1 MTGKIKLVHSGGNS
15 VSIAVPTSAPSAS
28 EVEFKLPQSD
38 GSANQALVS
47 DGSGNLS
54 FASVAGGKI
63 LQVVESA
70 AISSQVTTSSTT
82 FQDTGISVSITP
94 SASTSKI
101 LVLAVG
107 SAYIQGNSY
116 NVKGEIRVLRDSTEI
131 TRTDHG
137 YDSGTNGFG
146 ARLALSFNMSRLDT
160 PNTTSS
166 ITYKTQIRLAGTN
179 YSPDIR
185 VPSLFNNSDGG
196 KYGGS
201 RIQLLEVGA

>member
-1 MTGKIKLVHSGGNS
+1 GSMTSRLIVNS
-15 VSIAVPTSAPSAS
+15 IRHTGASADAIT
-28 EVEFKLPQSD
+28 LD
-38 GSANQALVS
+38 N
-47 DGSGNLS
+47 SGNATFPANVTCS
-54 FASVAGGKI
+54 GTASGFGGGKI

-107 SAYIQGNSY
+107 SAYIQGTGY

-137 YDSGTNGFG
+137 YDSANSSFG

-166 ITYKTQIRLAGTN
+166 ITYKTQIRVAGTN

-201 RIQLLEVGA
+201 RIQLLEIGA

>member
-1 MTGKIKLVHSGGNS
+1 MSEIRVENIIGETGTDAVKFTKGINVTGIVTATN
-15 VSIAVPTSAPSAS
+15 VSI
-28 EVEFKLPQSD
+28 
-38 GSANQALVS
+38 GSSVTATNFF
-47 DGSGNLS
+47 GSGAGLS
-54 FASVAGGKI
+54 GVSAGKI
-63 LQVVESA
+63 LQVVESS
-70 AISSQVTTSSTT
+70 AISSQVTTNSTT

-107 SAYIQGNSY
+107 SAYIQGTGY

-137 YDSGTNGFG
+137 YDSANSSFG
-146 ARLALSFNMSRLDT
+146 ARLALSFNMSRLDA

-166 ITYKTQIRLAGTN
+166 ITYKTQIRVAGTN

-185 VPSLFNNSDGG
+185 VPSLFNNTDGG

-201 RIQLLEVGA
+201 RIQLLEVAV

>member
-1 MTGKIKLVHSGGNS
+1 MTSRLIVNS
-15 VSIAVPTSAPSAS
+15 IRHTGSSADAIT
-28 EVEFKLPQSD
+28 LD
-38 GSANQALVS
+38 N
-47 DGSGNLS
+47 SGNATFPANVTCS
-54 FASVAGGKI
+54 GTASGFGGGKI

-107 SAYIQGNSY
+107 SAYIQGTGY

-137 YDSGTNGFG
+137 YDSANSSFG

-166 ITYKTQIRLAGTN
+166 ITYKTQIRVAGTN

-201 RIQLLEVGA
+201 RIQLLEIGA

>member
-1 MTGKIKLVHSGGNS
+1 MSEIRVENIIGETGVDAVKFTKGINVTGIVTATN
-15 VSIAVPTSAPSAS
+15 VSI
-28 EVEFKLPQSD
+28 
-38 GSANQALVS
+38 GSSVTATNFF
-47 DGSGNLS
+47 GSGAGLS
-54 FASVAGGKI
+54 GVSAGKI
-63 LQVVESA
+63 LQVVESS

-107 SAYIQGNSY
+107 SAYIQGTGY

-137 YDSGTNGFG
+137 YDSANSSFG
-146 ARLALSFNMSRLDT
+146 ARLALSFNMSRLDA

-166 ITYKTQIRLAGTN
+166 ITYKTQIRVAGTN

-185 VPSLFNNSDGG
+185 VPSLFNNSDGQ

-201 RIQLLEVGA
+201 RIQLLEVAV

>member
-1 MTGKIKLVHSGGNS
+1 MSEIRVENIIGETGVDAVKFTKGINVTGIVTATN
-15 VSIAVPTSAPSAS
+15 VSI
-28 EVEFKLPQSD
+28 
-38 GSANQALVS
+38 GSSVTATNFF
-47 DGSGNLS
+47 GSGAGLS
-54 FASVAGGKI
+54 GVSAGKI
-63 LQVVESA
+63 LQVVESS

-107 SAYIQGNSY
+107 SAYIQGTGY

-137 YDSGTNGFG
+137 YDSANSSFG
-146 ARLALSFNMSRLDT
+146 ARLALSFNMSRLDA

-166 ITYKTQIRLAGTN
+166 ITYKTQIRVAGTN

-185 VPSLFNNSDGG
+185 VPSLFNNTDGG

-201 RIQLLEVGA
+201 RIQLLEVAV

>member
-1 MTGKIKLVHSGGNS
+1 MTSRLIVNS
-15 VSIAVPTSAPSAS
+15 IRHTGAS
-28 EVEFKLPQSD
+28 SD
-38 GSANQALVS
+38 AITLDN
-47 DGSGNLS
+47 SGNITCNGTATG
-54 FASVAGGKI
+54 FGGGKI

-185 VPSLFNNSDGG
+185 VPSLLNNSDGG

>member
-1 MTGKIKLVHSGGNS
+1 MSRLITNS
-15 VSIAVPTSAPSAS
+15 IRSTSASADAIT
-28 EVEFKLPQSD
+28 L
-38 GSANQALVS
+38 
-47 DGSGNLS
+47 DGSGNATFPANVTCS
-54 FASVAGGKI
+54 GTAAGFGGGKI

-107 SAYIQGNSY
+107 SAYIQGTGY
-116 NVKGEIRVLRDSTEI
+116 NVKGEVRVLRDSTEI

-137 YDSGTNGFG
+137 YDSANSSFG

-166 ITYKTQIRLAGTN
+166 ITYKTQIRVAGTN

-201 RIQLLEVGA
+201 RIQLLEIGA

>member
-1 MTGKIKLVHSGGNS
+1 MSEIRVDNIIGETGVDAVKFTKGINVTGIVTATN
-15 VSIAVPTSAPSAS
+15 VSI
-28 EVEFKLPQSD
+28 
-38 GSANQALVS
+38 GSSVTATNFF
-47 DGSGNLS
+47 GSGAGLS
-54 FASVAGGKI
+54 GVSAGKI
-63 LQVVESA
+63 LQVVESS

-107 SAYIQGNSY
+107 SAYIQGTGY

-137 YDSGTNGFG
+137 YDSANSSFG
-146 ARLALSFNMSRLDT
+146 ARLALSFNMSRLDA

-166 ITYKTQIRLAGTN
+166 ITYKTQIRVAGTN

-185 VPSLFNNSDGG
+185 VPSLFNNTDGG

-201 RIQLLEVGA
+201 RIQLLEVAV

>member
-1 MTGKIKLVHSGGNS
+1 MSEIRVENIIGETGTDAVKFTKGINVTGIVTATN
-15 VSIAVPTSAPSAS
+15 VSI
-28 EVEFKLPQSD
+28 
-38 GSANQALVS
+38 GSSVTATNFF
-47 DGSGNLS
+47 GSGAGLS
-54 FASVAGGKI
+54 GVSAGKI
-63 LQVVESA
+63 LQVVESS

-107 SAYIQGNSY
+107 SAYIQGTGY

-137 YDSGTNGFG
+137 YDSANSSFG
-146 ARLALSFNMSRLDT
+146 ARLALSFNMSRLDA

-166 ITYKTQIRLAGTN
+166 ITYKTQIRVAGTN
-179 YSPDIR
+179 
-185 VPSLFNNSDGG
+185 
-196 KYGGS
+196 
-201 RIQLLEVGA
+201 